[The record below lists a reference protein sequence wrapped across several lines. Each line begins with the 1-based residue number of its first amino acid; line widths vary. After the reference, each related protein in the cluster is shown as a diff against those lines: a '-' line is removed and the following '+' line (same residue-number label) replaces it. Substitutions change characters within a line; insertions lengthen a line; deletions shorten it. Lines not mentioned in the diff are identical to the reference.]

1 MGVILLSSIQTDYRL
16 NDDLLE
22 PVLAILD
29 SFVDPYLSKGLVSA
43 GCVNKLALE
52 GKRLLLGLVYPYPCM
67 TQYRDTVMAL
77 TNKLAVLDAIDEVEC
92 EIDFQP
98 KV

>member
-1 MGVILLSSIQTDYRL
+1 MSSTQTDYRL
-16 NDDLLE
+16 NDDLLG

-29 SFVDPYLSKGLVSA
+29 SFVDPYLEKGLVSA

-52 GKRLLLGLVYPYPCM
+52 GKRLQLGLVYPYPCM

-98 KV
+98 KAYSAL